1 MKKKLLLGAIVFT
14 LLLTSCGQ
22 PAESPTPRP
31 TPLPTATVTKQKQTA
46 TPTEV
51 APEPTQKPT
60 AVEGGVITGEAVV
73 ESIEILLLESF
84 PIQVHVVARGNL
96 PDSCTEISEIT
107 KGRDGNTFRVT
118 ITTSHPADKMCAEML
133 VSFEEVIPLDVYGLS
148 AGTYTV
154 DVNGVTGSFIL
165 DVDNVLPE
173 GEAPSAGL
181 PDPASVYCE
190 EQGYTVEIRT
200 DENGNQYGVCVFPDG
215 SECEEWAYYR
225 GECSPAGQSV
235 STPAQTGETTII
247 APTKFPTPFP
257 IDSADYQGWWT
268 YTSATYGFSLLLP
281 TDWVVDETTTGD
293 PLMNGHLLNLHP
305 QNTDEILNIR
315 MTFRRVGEDILL
327 WPTGVGAGEFAPQ
340 GMLDVAGKPVQRMLF
355 VCPTGQVNSIWYHGE
370 SGANIQRG
378 GLEFGFI
385 FSYTGVYC
393 EEGYSLD
400 GKVQHVGEMII
411 ASLQV
416 P

>member
-1 MKKKLLLGAIVFT
+1 MVRASVVT
-14 LLLTSCGQ
+14 LLLATLVVGACGPQ
-22 PAESPTPRP
+22 ATEPAADMANPASVHCVDEGYQWENRTESGG
-31 TPLPTATVTKQKQTA
+31 
-46 TPTEV
+46 
-51 APEPTQKPT
+51 
-60 AVEGGVITGEAVV
+60 AVGYCIFPDGSKCEEWAFYRGECGPGGG
-73 ESIEILLLESF
+73 
-84 PIQVHVVARGNL
+84 
-96 PDSCTEISEIT
+96 D
-107 KGRDGNTFRVT
+107 
-118 ITTSHPADKMCAEML
+118 
-133 VSFEEVIPLDVYGLS
+133 
-148 AGTYTV
+148 AG
-154 DVNGVTGSFIL
+154 
-165 DVDNVLPE
+165 
-173 GEAPSAGL
+173 AGL
-181 PDPASVYCE
+181 PNPASVHCE
-190 EQGYTVEIRT
+190 EQGGTLEIRT
-200 DENGNQYGVCVFPDG
+200 ESGGEAGYCIFPDG

-327 WPTGVGAGEFAPQ
+327 WPTGVGAGEFVPQ

-400 GKVQHVGEMII
+400 GKVQHVGEVII